1 MTSLGLAW
9 RTARRYRARTLLAV
23 AGVAIIG
30 ALLFDMLLL
39 SRGLLASFAD
49 LLASEGFDVRVIASE
64 GLPAMRV
71 PIPGS
76 ADLADRIRE
85 MPSVRDVALI
95 RMERARVRRG
105 ADRPRVVTLVGRT
118 QSGVG
123 PWTVVRGA
131 SLPYGPVGSAS
142 LSRLRSADSQASNGE
157 ARRSAESAEAPG
169 GRRDCPVVIGR
180 NLATAFALEPG
191 SSLDVTATPSGIA
204 SALPAVACHVVGLV
218 DFGFAGV
225 DEYAV
230 ATTMDAF
237 ETIVAEPSHG
247 DADLILVASRA
258 ESGGA
263 AAAARAIAGLRPDLR
278 VYSNEDVVAQ
288 FNRNGFAYFRQISF
302 VLSSLTISFAFLL
315 VATLLTVSINQRLGE
330 IAALRALGIGRRR
343 IAAMLLWESALLVG
357 AGALL
362 ALPLGGVLALLLD
375 HILRQM
381 PDLPERLHFF
391 VFEPRAL
398 VIHVVLFVITAA
410 AAAAYPVWLTSR
422 LPIAA
427 TLRREVVG

>member
-49 LLASEGFDVRVIASE
+49 LLDSEGFDVRVIASE

-76 ADLADRIRE
+76 ADLADRIRG
-85 MPSVRDVALI
+85 MPSVGDVALI

-105 ADRPRVVTLVGRT
+105 TDRPRGVTLVGRT
-118 QSGVG
+118 QSGLG
-123 PWTVVRGA
+123 PWTVVKGTN
-131 SLPYGPVGSAS
+131 LPMSA
-142 LSRLRSADSQASNGE
+142 RLKARAPTVERE
-157 ARRSAESAEAPG
+157 ASAE
-169 GRRDCPVVIGR
+169 RDRDCPIVIGR
-180 NLATAFALEPG
+180 NLATAYGLEPG
-191 SSLDVTATPSGIA
+191 SSLDITATPAGIR
-204 SALPAVACHVVGLV
+204 SALPSVACGVIGVV

-237 ETIVAEPSHG
+237 ETIVAEPGHG

-258 ESGGA
+258 ESGGG
-263 AAAARAIAGLRPDLR
+263 AAAARAIAALRPDLR

-302 VLSSLTISFAFLL
+302 VLSSLTMSFAFLL

-362 ALPLGGVLALLLD
+362 ALPLGGALALLLD

-381 PDLPERLHFF
+381 PGLPERLHFF

-398 VIHVVLFVITAA
+398 VIHASLFVITAA